1 MAIALNQL
9 RYLAPHANTD
19 DNSTHEYLNM
29 QIVNEYSAHN
39 TEPQPLIFNQTKTS
53 NVVDVAGDYYLS
65 VVRWNIQTNLPVIIP
80 EIELGGTPGLAYN
93 GRTIYKVQLL
103 FTTNSGGTFNEPINF
118 STTVLFVPELKSQT
132 LLSTITKP
140 TTIEQNYNNPFFYLK
155 YVDSF
160 LLMINTAI
168 QAQMQQII
176 SATPGAGWSVLPYFA
191 FDAVAQKIVF
201 YRPNSIPQ
209 GVPGTDA
216 TTQWFLA
223 VNQPLYNLLSTF
235 RFDYYAPSS
244 GNNFP
249 QTVCNY
255 VLNTSILGSYKS
267 GTNGDYDPLYQ
278 QAPSVVNWQPAQSLV
293 FVSSSIPV
301 EIQFSG
307 APFNLNQRDPST
319 QSTIFQQ
326 QSTIKTLTDFII
338 PYNTGTETAAGQ
350 QIYYLPTAEY
360 RLIDLLGNSPINQLN
375 IQVLW
380 RDKYGAYHQFF
391 LEPGASADI
400 LIMLRKKNY
409 NKGSK

>member
-1 MAIALNQL
+1 MAVPLNQL
-9 RYLAPHANTD
+9 KYLAPHTNTD

-29 QIVNEYSAHN
+29 QIVNEYSPNN
-39 TEPQPLIFNQTKTS
+39 TVPRPLIFNQTKTS

-80 EIELGGTPGLAYN
+80 EMQLALAPGTVYN
-93 GRTIYKVQLL
+93 SRTVYKVALL
-103 FTTNSGGTFNEPINF
+103 FTTNSGGTYNLGSSNIG
-118 STTVLFVPELKSQT
+118 TTVDFIPELKSQT
-132 LLSTITKP
+132 ILSTLTQP
-140 TTIEQNYNNPFFYLK
+140 TSIEETYNNPFFYLK

-160 LLMINTAI
+160 LVMINKAI
-168 QAQMQQII
+168 ENYFI
-176 SATPGAGWSVLPYFA
+176 SIPGAVWSFLPYFKY
-191 FDAVAQKIVF
+191 DAVSQKIVY

-209 GVPGTDA
+209 NVPGTDLS
-216 TTQWFLA
+216 TQWYLA

-235 RFDYYAPSS
+235 KFDY
-244 GNNFP
+244 FP
-249 QTVCNY
+249 FGSNSNYPTTDCNY
-255 VLNTSILGSYKS
+255 VLNTDILGSFKIGTS
-267 GTNGDYDPLYQ
+267 GNYDELYQ

-301 EIQFSG
+301 EVQYSG
-307 APFNLNQRDPST
+307 APFNLNITSPST
-319 QSTIFQQ
+319 SSTIFQQ

-360 RLIDLLGNSPINQLN
+360 RLIDLLGNSPLNQLN

-391 LEPGASADI
+391 LEAGAAADI
-400 LIMLRKKNY
+400 LIMLRKKKF
-409 NKGSK
+409 NKASA

>member
-1 MAIALNQL
+1 MAVPLNQL
-9 RYLAPHANTD
+9 KYLAPHTNTD

-29 QIVNEYSAHN
+29 QIVNEYSPNN
-39 TEPQPLIFNQTKTS
+39 TVPRPLIFNQTKTS

-80 EIELGGTPGLAYN
+80 EMQLAIVPGTVYN
-93 GRTIYKVQLL
+93 SRTVYKVALL
-103 FTTNSGGTFNEPINF
+103 FTTNSGGTYNLGSSNIG
-118 STTVLFVPELKSQT
+118 TTVDFIPELKSQT
-132 LLSTITKP
+132 ILSTLTQP
-140 TTIEQNYNNPFFYLK
+140 TSIEETYNNPFFYLK

-160 LLMINTAI
+160 LVMINKAI
-168 QAQMQQII
+168 ENYFI
-176 SATPGAGWSVLPYFA
+176 SIPGAVWSFLPYFQY
-191 FDAVAQKIVF
+191 DAVAQKIVY

-209 GVPGTDA
+209 NVPGTDLS
-216 TTQWFLA
+216 TQWYLA

-235 RFDYYAPSS
+235 KFDY
-244 GNNFP
+244 FP
-249 QTVCNY
+249 FGSNSNYPTTDCNY
-255 VLNTSILGSYKS
+255 VLNTDILGSFKIATS
-267 GTNGDYDPLYQ
+267 GDYDELYQ

-301 EIQFSG
+301 EVQYSG
-307 APFNLNQRDPST
+307 APFNLNITSPST
-319 QSTIFQQ
+319 SSTIFQQ

-360 RLIDLLGNSPINQLN
+360 RLIDLLGNSPLNQLN

-391 LEPGASADI
+391 LEAGAAADI
-400 LIMLRKKNY
+400 LIMLRKKKF
-409 NKGSK
+409 NKASA